1 MEVIMD
7 GKILD
12 ENPKQMGVDKIWLQ
26 KQIKDQGYKYP
37 KEILLGLC
45 DDNKTLTLFRNIV

>member
-1 MEVIMD
+1 MD

-12 ENPKQMGVDKIWLQ
+12 ENPKQMEVDNIWLQ
-26 KQIKDQGYKYP
+26 KQIKDQGYINP